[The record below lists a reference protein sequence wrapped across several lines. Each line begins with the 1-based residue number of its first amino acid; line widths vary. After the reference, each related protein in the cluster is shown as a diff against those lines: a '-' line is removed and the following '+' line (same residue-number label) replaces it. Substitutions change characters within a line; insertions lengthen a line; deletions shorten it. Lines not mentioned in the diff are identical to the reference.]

1 MGKASRRKNRDAQ
14 GPKQIPAPFEA
25 RPFKGLPNETEW
37 VAMRE
42 IIPAATATIRV
53 RVPESTA
60 PEGAGAPAW
69 ADLEVGSEHEVT
81 LATVL
86 PLAWPGLH
94 RGEGDVLTALQTGS
108 STGDASRDIAQAILT
123 SLANEPGQPTVSLP
137 QAMAHTPRLQDI
149 LVSQEMTAEL
159 RETFDFWL
167 TGEGDALDEA
177 GQLSMERANEAI
189 VPTQRMDSVE
199 SGFWCRMGDRAY
211 VRWLLPHDEDA
222 ATTAL
227 ARLKAAG
234 EHTLGGESTLLGAF
248 RGAGLLVP
256 VFEVDP
262 AVEASEW
269 NAPLGEL
276 AKRLEAA
283 LGEDAPLTPDERRA
297 REGFSSRQVTI
308 R

>member
-1 MGKASRRKNRDAQ
+1 MGKASRRKNRDAK
-14 GPKQIPAPFEA
+14 GPKLLPAPFEA
-25 RPFKGLPNETEW
+25 RPFEGLPHETEW

-42 IIPAATATIRV
+42 IIPAATATVTV
-53 RVPESTA
+53 RVPEDAA
-60 PEGAGAPAW
+60 PEGAPAPAW
-69 ADLEVGSEHEVT
+69 AGLEAGSEHEVT

-94 RGEGDVLTALQTGS
+94 RAEGDALTALQTGS
-108 STGDASRDIAQAILT
+108 TTGDPSRDIAQAILT
-123 SLANEPGQPTVSLP
+123 TLAAQPGQPVTTLP

-149 LVSQEMTAEL
+149 VVSDAMVPEL
-159 RETFDFWL
+159 REDFGFWVS
-167 TGEGDALDEA
+167 GDGDALDDA
-177 GQLSMERANEAI
+177 GQLSLERANEAI
-189 VPTQRMDSVE
+189 VPTERLDSVD
-199 SGFWCRMGDRAY
+199 SAFWCRMGDRTY
-211 VRWLLPHDEDA
+211 IRWLLPHTEDA

-248 RGAGLLVP
+248 RAAGVLVP

-262 AVEASEW
+262 AVDPQEW

-276 AKRLEAA
+276 AARLEAR
-283 LGEDAPLTPDERRA
+283 LGDDSPLTPDERRA

>member
-1 MGKASRRKNRDAQ
+1 MGKASRRKNRDAK
-14 GPKQIPAPFEA
+14 GTKQIPAPFEA

-42 IIPAATATIRV
+42 IIPAATAPIRV
-53 RVPESTA
+53 KVPAVDVPEGT
-60 PEGAGAPAW
+60 PAPAW
-69 ADLEVGSEHEVT
+69 SSLEPGSEHDVL

-123 SLANEPGQPTVSLP
+123 SLANESGQPTVNLP

-149 LVSQEMTAEL
+149 LVSTEVRAEL
-159 RETFDFWL
+159 TDTFDFWL

-177 GQLSMERANEAI
+177 GQLSLERANEAI
-189 VPTQRMDSVE
+189 VPTQRLDSVD
-199 SGFWCRMGDRAY
+199 SAFWCQMGDRAY

-262 AVEASEW
+262 AVDAQEW

-276 AKRLEAA
+276 AARLDARLA
-283 LGEDAPLTPDERRA
+283 DDAPLTHDERRA
-297 REGFSSRQVTI
+297 RDGFSSRQVTI

>member
-1 MGKASRRKNRDAQ
+1 MGKASRRKNRDAK
-14 GPKQIPAPFEA
+14 GPKLLAAPFEA
-25 RPFKGLPNETEW
+25 RPFKGLPNEPEW

-42 IIPAATATIRV
+42 IIPAATASIRV
-53 RVPESTA
+53 KVPTGDL
-60 PEGAGAPAW
+60 PEGAPAPAW
-69 ADLEVGSEHEVT
+69 SGLEPGSEHDVT

-149 LVSQEMTAEL
+149 LVSTEMTAEL
-159 RETFDFWL
+159 HETFGFWIS
-167 TGEGDALDEA
+167 GDGDALDEA

-189 VPTQRMDSVE
+189 VPTERLDAVDSA
-199 SGFWCRMGDRAY
+199 FWCRMGDRAY

-262 AVEASEW
+262 EIAAQEW

-276 AKRLEAA
+276 AARLDAR
-283 LGEDAPLTPDERRA
+283 LGDDAPLTHDERRA

>member
-1 MGKASRRKNRDAQ
+1 MGKASRRKNRDVK

-25 RPFKGLPNETEW
+25 RPFKGLPNESEW

-42 IIPAATATIRV
+42 ILPAATATIRV
-53 RVPESTA
+53 KVPAVEA
-60 PEGAGAPAW
+60 PEGTPAPAW
-69 ADLEVGSEHEVT
+69 SSLEVGSEHEVT

-86 PLAWPGLH
+86 PLAWPGLN
-94 RGEGDVLTALQTGS
+94 RGEGDVLSALQTGS

-123 SLANEPGQPTVSLP
+123 SLANEPGQPTVGLP
-137 QAMAHTPRLQDI
+137 QAMAHTPRLQDV
-149 LVSQEMTAEL
+149 LVSDTMTAEL
-159 RETFDFWL
+159 HESFDFWL
-167 TGEGDALDEA
+167 TGKEDALDEA

-189 VPTQRMDSVE
+189 VPTQRLDAVE
-199 SGFWCRMGDRAY
+199 SAFWCLMGDRAY

-234 EHTLGGESTLLGAF
+234 EHTLGGQSTLLGAF

-262 AVEASEW
+262 AADPQSW

-276 AKRLEAA
+276 AARLEAR
-283 LGEDAPLTPDERRA
+283 LGDDAPLTHDERRA